1 MSRFAY
7 TSLLLAGVCCIAL
20 SGALILLSV
29 ENQRMQ
35 ARVQSQQQLLGSGI
49 LGQQG
54 RQIAVNVIQDMTAA
68 AAGNDRIRELL
79 AHYNY
84 PVPEA
89 VAPAAPATPGA
100 VTP

>member
-1 MSRFAY
+1 
-7 TSLLLAGVCCIAL
+7 
-20 SGALILLSV
+20 
-29 ENQRMQ
+29 
-35 ARVQSQQQLLGSGI
+35 
-49 LGQQG
+49 
-54 RQIAVNVIQDMTAA
+54 VNVIQDMTAA

-100 VTP
+100 ATP